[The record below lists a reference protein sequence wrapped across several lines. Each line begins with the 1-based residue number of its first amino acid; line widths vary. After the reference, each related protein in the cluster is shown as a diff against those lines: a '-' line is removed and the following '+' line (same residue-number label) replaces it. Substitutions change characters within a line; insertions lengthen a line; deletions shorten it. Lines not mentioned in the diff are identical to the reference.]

1 MYYLCCVERT
11 ITITETTM
19 ITQVIKPSYLA
30 KVTQVTNLTT
40 RIDAVRITDDKY
52 IIVFLQYS
60 SCTRGFHKEVIK
72 NYGSKFNGFSP
83 ISQAQFKALCNK
95 QVSI

>member
-1 MYYLCCVERT
+1 
-11 ITITETTM
+11 M
-19 ITQVIKPSYLA
+19 ITKATKPVYLA
-30 KVTQVTNLTT
+30 KISQVTKLNT

-52 IIVFLQYS
+52 IIIYLS
-60 SCTRGFHKEVIK
+60 HSPCTRGFHKEVMK
-72 NYGSKFNGFSP
+72 NYGSKFSGYSP

>member
-1 MYYLCCVERT
+1 M
-11 ITITETTM
+11 TT
-19 ITQVIKPSYLA
+19 QAIKPVYLA
-30 KVTQVTNLTT
+30 KVSQVTKLTT

-60 SCTRGFHKEVIK
+60 SCTRGFSKAVVK
-72 NYGSKFNGFSP
+72 NYGSQFNGFYP

-95 QVSI
+95 QAI